1 MILDSVGI
9 QKILPH
15 RPPFLMVDNILE
27 IERLKRIVGLK
38 SVSINESYFQGH
50 FPGKP
55 IMPGVLI
62 IEGMAQ
68 TGGVLLLLEIPDR
81 DKKLLYFA
89 AVDEAR
95 FRRPVVPGDQLRME
109 VTVLKYR
116 PTFCKLHAVVRGPAR
131 IGRKNIFDSF
141 CSVGGDPQD
150 LKFNGERTEL
160 VVGDA
165 NRFREF
171 STVSRGTTQGGGVT
185 RIGSGNLFMA
195 YSHVAHDCIVGSDA
209 VFANG
214 ATLAGH
220 VTIEDYANVGAFS
233 PVHQFCRVGRYAYI
247 GACTVITQDV
257 PPFSRVVTERE
268 THCYGVNTVG
278 LERRGFNRERLDTI
292 ESAFRLLLRSKLNTS
307 QALEQIRA
315 QLNGSPD
322 VRELVEFIESAERGL
337 HK

>member
-1 MILDSVGI
+1 MNEIDSRAVVSPGARIGSGTRIAAFAFVGDDVE
-9 QKILPH
+9 LGEEC
-15 RPPFLMVDNILE
+15 VLE
-27 IERLKRIVGLK
+27 
-38 SVSINESYFQGH
+38 
-50 FPGKP
+50 P
-55 IMPGVLI
+55 
-62 IEGMAQ
+62 
-68 TGGVLLLLEIPDR
+68 
-81 DKKLLYFA
+81 
-89 AVDEAR
+89 
-95 FRRPVVPGDQLRME
+95 
-109 VTVLKYR
+109 
-116 PTFCKLHAVVRGPAR
+116 HAVIRGPAR

-141 CSVGGDPQD
+141 CAVGGDPQD
-150 LKFNGERTEL
+150 LKFGGERTEL
-160 VVGDA
+160 VIGDG

-171 STVSRGTTQGGGVT
+171 CTVSRGTAQGGAVT
-185 RIGSGNLFMA
+185 RIGSDNLFMA
-195 YSHVAHDCIVGSDA
+195 YAHVAHDCVVGSHT

-220 VTIEDYANVGAFS
+220 VIVDDYANVGAFS

-278 LERRGFNRERLDTI
+278 LERRGFARERLSAI